1 MKITAKVV
9 PYSSVVG
16 SSVTLHAES
25 GMTICQL
32 SLLSVI
38 PPNFKFTPELHKKT
52 SVRIAEWVA
61 SALNGAAEFD
71 PAPALE
77 NGPAVLADAHTNPA
91 DTDLSSLRKG
101 AEVAVTDAARDLL
114 FHLELYDFSERDPSG
129 ELNEKMAALTA
140 ALVSGSRE
148 DGDG

>member
-38 PPNFKFTPELHKKT
+38 PPNFTFTPELHKQT
-52 SVRIAEWVA
+52 STRIAEWVA
-61 SALNGAAEFD
+61 GALNGAAEFD
-71 PAPALE
+71 ADPALE
-77 NGPAVLADAHTNPA
+77 NGPAGLADANSLESLTRA
-91 DTDLSSLRKG
+91 LLSAFLRAFK
-101 AEVAVTDAARDLL
+101 EQSHDR
-114 FHLELYDFSERDPSG
+114 
-129 ELNEKMAALTA
+129 
-140 ALVSGSRE
+140 
-148 DGDG
+148 

>member
-38 PPNFKFTPELHKKT
+38 PPNFTFTPELHKQT
-52 SVRIAEWVA
+52 STRIAEWVA
-61 SALNGAAEFD
+61 SAINGAAEFD
-71 PAPALE
+71 AASVLE
-77 NGPAVLADAHTNPA
+77 NGPAGLADATNNPPS
-91 DTDLSSLRKG
+91 DLSSLRKG
-101 AEVAVTDAARDLL
+101 AEAPCPHAPTYDAGLCCGHPDDCT
-114 FHLELYDFSERDPSG
+114 FVSPS
-129 ELNEKMAALTA
+129 N
-140 ALVSGSRE
+140 LVQEGGR
-148 DGDG
+148 